1 MDWRDLCRSKLT
13 TPQEAVKLVQSG
25 NTVAV
30 ATYLSTPFTLCR
42 ALLERARAGAFRG
55 VRIEHPAPLFTWTDP
70 DVREALELRAVYLTP
85 WSREACHSGAMEYVP
100 TGVWKSYEAPGGFS
114 SHPDVFLVPVSPPDA
129 KGYCSFGS
137 GVWLSGPLARNAKLV
152 IAEVRPDFI
161 RTYGENYIHIDQIDV
176 LVEADPPAE
185 GSPAPPPANEEE
197 VAAVEVICSL
207 VASELINDRDTLQI
221 GVGTASSP
229 LGLYLHG
236 KHDLGIHTE
245 VLTGGI
251 VDLVRQG
258 VVTGRYKAVH
268 PHKVVATGIA
278 ALSREELAEIHENP
292 IFELYDFGY
301 VDDLRRVIQMEN
313 FVAVNNALLVDLTGQ
328 VAAESLDHRMYSG
341 VGGQTVF
348 MIAGA
353 YSQGGRSVSV
363 LPSSSI
369 PRSTGQRVSRIVPVL
384 PPGCGV
390 TVPRTFVDYV
400 VTEYGIAN
408 LRGKSLR
415 ERARELVAIAH
426 PDMRADLAK
435 QATALYCA

>member
-1 MDWRDLCRSKLT
+1 MNWRDLCRSKLT
-13 TPQEAVKLVQSG
+13 TPQEAVKLVRSG
-25 NTVAV
+25 DTVAV

-42 ALLERARAGAFRG
+42 ALLERARSGEFRN
-55 VRIEHPAPLFTWTDP
+55 VRIEHPAPLFGWTDP
-70 DVREALELRAVYLTP
+70 DVRDALELRALYLTP
-85 WSREACHSGAMEYVP
+85 QNRDACHAGAMEYVP
-100 TGVWKSYEAPGGFS
+100 VGIWKSYEPPGGFS

-161 RTYGENYIHIDQIDV
+161 RTYGENYIHLDQIDV
-176 LVEADPPAE
+176 LVEADMPVAS
-185 GSPAPPPANEEE
+185 SPAPAPPNEEE

-207 VASELINDRDTLQI
+207 VASELVKDRDTLQI

-236 KHDLGIHTE
+236 KNDLGIHTE

-251 VDLVRQG
+251 VDLVKQG
-258 VVTGRYKAVH
+258 VVTGKYKEVH
-268 PHKVVATGIA
+268 PFKVVATGIA
-278 ALSREELAEIHENP
+278 ALSREELDEIHENP

-341 VGGQTVF
+341 VGGQSVF

-353 YSQGGRSVSV
+353 YSRGGRSVSV

-369 PRSTGQRVSRIVPVL
+369 PRATGQRVSRIVPVL
-384 PPGCGV
+384 PPGCSV

-400 VTEYGIAN
+400 VTEYGIAT
-408 LRGKSLR
+408 LRGKSLK
-415 ERARELVAIAH
+415 ERARELVAVSH
-426 PDMRADLAK
+426 PDMRPELAK
-435 QATALYCA
+435 QAAALYCA

>member
-1 MDWRDLCRSKLT
+1 MDWRDLCRNKLT
-13 TPQEAVKLVQSG
+13 TPEEAVKLVRSG
-25 NTVAV
+25 DTVGV
-30 ATYLSTPFTLCR
+30 ATYLSTPFTLCQ
-42 ALLERARAGAFRG
+42 ALLDRARAGELRN
-55 VRIEHPAPLFTWTDP
+55 VRIEHPAPLFNWGGMDTRD
-70 DVREALELRAVYLTP
+70 ALALHAVYLTP
-85 WSREACHSGAMEYVP
+85 HNREAYHAGAMEFLP
-100 TGVWKSYEAPGGFS
+100 TGIWKSYEPPSGLT

-137 GVWLSGPLARNAKLV
+137 GLWLSGPLVRNARLV
-152 IAEVRPDFI
+152 IAEIRPDFI
-161 RTYGENYIHIDQIDV
+161 RTYGENYVHIDQLDV
-176 LVEADPPAE
+176 LVEAGAPAAM
-185 GSPAPPPANEEE
+185 PAPPPPNQEE
-197 VAAVEVICSL
+197 VEAVEVICSL
-207 VASELINDRDTLQI
+207 VASELVRDRDTLQI

-229 LGLYLHG
+229 LGLYLQG
-236 KHDLGIHTE
+236 RRDLGIHTE

-251 VDLVRQG
+251 VDLVKQG
-258 VVTGRYKAVH
+258 VVTGKYKAVH

-278 ALSREELAEIHENP
+278 ALAREELDEIHENP
-292 IFELYDFGY
+292 VFELYDFGY

-341 VGGQTVF
+341 VGGQSVF

-369 PRSTGQRVSRIVPVL
+369 PSSTGQRVSRIVPVL
-384 PPGCGV
+384 PPGCAV

-400 VTEYGIAN
+400 VTEHGIAT

-426 PDMRADLAK
+426 PDMRSELAR
-435 QATALYCA
+435 QASALYGA

>member
-1 MDWRDLCRSKLT
+1 MDWRDLCRHKLT
-13 TPQEAVKLVQSG
+13 SAPEALKMVRSG
-25 NTVAV
+25 DTVAV

-42 ALLERARAGAFRG
+42 ALLDRARSGEISR
-55 VRIEHPAPLFTWTDP
+55 VRIEHPAPLFAWSEP
-70 DVREALELRAVYLTP
+70 DVRDALELRALYLTP
-85 WSREACHSGAMEYVP
+85 QTRDAYLAGAMEYVP
-100 TGVWKSYEAPGGFS
+100 VGIWKSYEPPAGFS

-137 GVWLSGPLARNAKLV
+137 GVWLSGSLARNAKLV

-161 RTYGENYIHIDQIDV
+161 RTYGENFIHLDQIDV
-176 LVEADPPAE
+176 LVEADAPVE
-185 GSPAPPPANEEE
+185 GSPAPPPPSEEE
-197 VAAVEVICSL
+197 VASVEVICSL
-207 VASELINDRDTLQI
+207 VASELVKDRDTLQI

-251 VDLVRQG
+251 VDLVKQG

-268 PHKVVATGIA
+268 PFKVVATGIA

-341 VGGQTVF
+341 VGGQSVF

-369 PRSTGQRVSRIVPVL
+369 PRATGQRVSRIVPVL

-400 VTEYGIAN
+400 VTEYGIAT

-415 ERARELVAIAH
+415 ERAREMVAVSH
-426 PDMRADLAK
+426 PDMRAELAK
-435 QATALYCA
+435 QAAALYCA